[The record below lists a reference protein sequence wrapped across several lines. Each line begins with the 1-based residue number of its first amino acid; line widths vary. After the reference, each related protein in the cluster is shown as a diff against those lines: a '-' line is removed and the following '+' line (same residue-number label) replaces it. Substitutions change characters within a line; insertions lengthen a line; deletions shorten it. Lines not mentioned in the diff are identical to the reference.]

1 VSSLDGYQLV
11 EQRWVTMPQTE
22 VFTYVADFSNI
33 EAWDPGVVSSQKV
46 GDAQIG
52 VGTRYELEVRF
63 GSSTIPMVYET
74 AVYEP
79 PDRVVLLGYGEKL
92 SAVDEIRFARQ
103 DNMTRIDYTAVLWF
117 HNLFKFLGPLMRP
130 TLKKVGTD
138 AMDGLVRTLGG

>member
-1 VSSLDGYQLV
+1 
-11 EQRWVTMPQTE
+11 
-22 VFTYVADFSNI
+22 
-33 EAWDPGVVSSQKV
+33 
-46 GDAQIG
+46 
-52 VGTRYELEVRF
+52 
-63 GSSTIPMVYET
+63 MVYET